1 MNATATWYNA
11 ERVSQPGSTILSA
24 WKAEREAARAGQSP
38 QASVPVSSITRG
50 TEMFDILTGGFGM
63 MGAGVPVTEQ
73 TGAIATR
80 VTSGGFSTSR
90 PGKTGR
96 LPAPGRSPRSRSP

>member
-63 MGAGVPVTEQ
+63 MGAV
-73 TGAIATR
+73 
-80 VTSGGFSTSR
+80 F
-90 PGKTGR
+90 
-96 LPAPGRSPRSRSP
+96 RSPSRQRCACPLCMPVSA